1 MKVVLVIAGPTA
13 VGKTE
18 LCVKLAQ
25 ELKTE
30 VVSADSRQF
39 YRELSIGTAKPTTEE
54 MQGVLHH
61 FINSHS
67 IQDYFSVGDFE
78 RECLQRL
85 EAIFSTK
92 DVAIL
97 TGGSGL
103 FLKTITDGLDEMPE
117 VDLSIRE
124 ELMQRFTEQGITPL
138 VEELKRLD
146 PAYFEY
152 VDRNNT
158 QRIVRALE
166 VCLST
171 GKPYSSFRTGQKAKR
186 PFEIIKICLTRDR
199 EVLYDRINRRVNLM
213 MEAGLIEE
221 VKSVIRYRDH
231 YALKTVGYQEVFEYF
246 DGTYDYAKMVEKI
259 QQNSRRYA
267 KRQLTWFRH
276 QGDFQ
281 WFDASDYEGL
291 RAYVND
297 QISAYQQSSG
307 NQNA

>member
-1 MKVVLVIAGPTA
+1 MKVVIVIAGPTA

-18 LCVKLAQ
+18 LCVRLAQ
-25 ELKTE
+25 ELNTE
-30 VVSADSRQF
+30 IVSADSRQF
-39 YRELSIGTAKPTTEE
+39 YREISIGTAKPTPEE
-54 MQGVLHH
+54 MQQVRHH
-61 FINSHS
+61 FIDSHS

-78 RECLQRL
+78 RECLQTL
-85 EAIFSTK
+85 EEIFSRK
-92 DVAIL
+92 DVVIL

-103 FLKTITDGLDEMPE
+103 FLKTITDGMDEMPE

-124 ELMQRFTEQGITPL
+124 ELMQRFAREGITPL

-166 VCLST
+166 VCLTT

-186 PFEIIKICLTRDR
+186 PFEVIKICLTRDR

-221 VKSVIRYRDH
+221 VQSVSDYRDH

-246 DGTYDYAKMVEKI
+246 DGNYDYGKMVEKI

-281 WFDASDYEGL
+281 WFEAADYESL
-291 RAYVND
+291 KAYVL
-297 QISAYQQSSG
+297 SKLAH
-307 NQNA
+307 

>member
-1 MKVVLVIAGPTA
+1 MKVVIVIAGPTA

-18 LCVKLAQ
+18 LCVRLAQ
-25 ELKTE
+25 ELNTE
-30 VVSADSRQF
+30 IVSADSRQF
-39 YRELSIGTAKPTTEE
+39 YREISIGTAKPTPEE
-54 MQGVLHH
+54 MQQVRHH
-61 FINSHS
+61 FIDSHS

-78 RECLQRL
+78 RECLQTL
-85 EAIFSTK
+85 EEIFSRK
-92 DVAIL
+92 DVVIL

-103 FLKTITDGLDEMPE
+103 FLKTITDGMDEMPE

-124 ELMQRFTEQGITPL
+124 ELMQRFAREGITPL

-146 PAYFEY
+146 SAYFEY

-166 VCLST
+166 VCLTT

-186 PFEIIKICLTRDR
+186 PFEVIKICLTRDR

-221 VKSVIRYRDH
+221 VQSVSDYRDH

-246 DGTYDYAKMVEKI
+246 DGNYDYGKMVEKI

-281 WFDASDYEGL
+281 WFEAADYESL
-291 RAYVND
+291 KAYVL
-297 QISAYQQSSG
+297 SKLAH
-307 NQNA
+307 

>member
-1 MKVVLVIAGPTA
+1 MKVVIVIAGPTA

-25 ELKTE
+25 ELNTE
-30 VVSADSRQF
+30 IVSADSRQF
-39 YRELSIGTAKPTTEE
+39 YKELSIGTAKPTAEE
-54 MQGVLHH
+54 MQGIRHH
-61 FINSHS
+61 FIDSHS

-78 RECLQRL
+78 RECLQTL
-85 EAIFSTK
+85 EAIFSRK
-92 DVAIL
+92 DVVIL

-117 VDLSIRE
+117 VDLSVRE
-124 ELMQRFTEQGITPL
+124 ELMQRFAEQGITPL
-138 VEELKRLD
+138 VEELRRLD

-186 PFEIIKICLTRDR
+186 PFEVIKICLTRDR

-213 MEAGLIEE
+213 MEAGLINE
-221 VKSVIRYRDH
+221 VKSVTDYREH

-246 DGTYDYAKMVEKI
+246 DGTYDSGKMVEKI

-281 WFDASDYEGL
+281 WFEASDYEGVK
-291 RAYVND
+291 AYILD
-297 QISAYQQSSG
+297 QLAGYRSS
-307 NQNA
+307 NA

>member
-1 MKVVLVIAGPTA
+1 MNVLVVIAGPTA

-25 ELKTE
+25 ELNTE
-30 VVSADSRQF
+30 IVSADSRQF
-39 YRELSIGTAKPTTEE
+39 YRELSIGTAKPTPEE
-54 MQGVLHH
+54 MQGIRHH
-61 FINSHS
+61 FIDSHS
-67 IQDYFSVGDFE
+67 IQNYFSVGDFE
-78 RECLQRL
+78 RECLQTL
-85 EAIFSTK
+85 EGIFSRK
-92 DVAIL
+92 NVAIL

-103 FLKTITDGLDEMPE
+103 FLKTVTDGMDEMPE
-117 VDLSIRE
+117 VDLNVRE
-124 ELMQRFTEQGITPL
+124 ELMQRFAKEGITPL
-138 VEELKRLD
+138 VEALRRLD

-199 EVLYDRINRRVNLM
+199 EVLYDRINRRVQLM
-213 MEAGLIEE
+213 MEAGLVEE
-221 VKSVIRYRDH
+221 VKSVTNYRDH
-231 YALKTVGYQEVFEYF
+231 YALKTVGYQEVFDYF
-246 DGTYDYAKMVEKI
+246 DGTYEYATMVEKI

-281 WFDASDYEGL
+281 WFDASDYEGVKAYVKDQI
-291 RAYVND
+291 RAYN
-297 QISAYQQSSG
+297 QSAG
-307 NQNA
+307 DHKA

>member
-1 MKVVLVIAGPTA
+1 MKVVIVIAGPTA

-18 LCVKLAQ
+18 LCVRLAQ
-25 ELKTE
+25 ELNTE
-30 VVSADSRQF
+30 IVSADSRQF
-39 YRELSIGTAKPTTEE
+39 YREISIGTAKPTPEE
-54 MQGVLHH
+54 MQQVRHH
-61 FINSHS
+61 FIDSHS

-78 RECLQRL
+78 RECLQTL
-85 EAIFSTK
+85 EEIFSRK
-92 DVAIL
+92 DVVIL

-103 FLKTITDGLDEMPE
+103 FLKTITDGMDEMPE

-124 ELMQRFTEQGITPL
+124 ELMQRFAREGITPL

-166 VCLST
+166 VCLTT

-186 PFEIIKICLTRDR
+186 PFEVIKICLTRDR

-221 VKSVIRYRDH
+221 VQSVSHYRDH
-231 YALKTVGYQEVFEYF
+231 YALKTVGYQEVFEYS
-246 DGTYDYAKMVEKI
+246 DGKYDYGKMVEKI

-281 WFDASDYEGL
+281 WFEASDYEGIK
-291 RAYVND
+291 AYVLSK
-297 QISAYQQSSG
+297 IAY
-307 NQNA
+307 

>member
-1 MKVVLVIAGPTA
+1 MKVVIVIAGPTA

-25 ELKTE
+25 ELNTE
-30 VVSADSRQF
+30 IVSADSRQF
-39 YRELSIGTAKPTTEE
+39 YKELSIGTAKPTVEE
-54 MQGVLHH
+54 MQGIRHH
-61 FINSHS
+61 FIDSHS

-78 RECLQRL
+78 RECLQTL
-85 EAIFSTK
+85 EAIFSRK
-92 DVAIL
+92 DVVIL

-117 VDLSIRE
+117 VDLSVRE
-124 ELMQRFTEQGITPL
+124 ELMQRFAEQGITPL
-138 VEELKRLD
+138 VEELRRLD

-186 PFEIIKICLTRDR
+186 PFEVIKICLTRDR

-213 MEAGLIEE
+213 MEAGLIDE
-221 VKSVIRYRDH
+221 VKSVTDYREH

-246 DGTYDYAKMVEKI
+246 DGTYDSGKMVEKI

-281 WFDASDYEGL
+281 WFEASDYEGVK
-291 RAYVND
+291 AYILD
-297 QISAYQQSSG
+297 QLAGYRSS
-307 NQNA
+307 NA